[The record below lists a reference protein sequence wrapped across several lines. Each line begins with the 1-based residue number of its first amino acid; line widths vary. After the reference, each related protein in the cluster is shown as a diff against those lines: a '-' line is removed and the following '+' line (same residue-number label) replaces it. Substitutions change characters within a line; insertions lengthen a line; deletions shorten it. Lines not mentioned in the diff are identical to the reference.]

1 MCFVGE
7 AVTVKL
13 GRGLSFP
20 VGAEDHRIFLPPPP
34 SCIVTLNTVVSHGD
48 GTGRTY
54 KADDFKPELERLGVF
69 EHVEVFGAFHTNHVW
84 ILNAAN
90 IGRKARFASRKK
102 PGTLRASSVLSLIGA
117 TPKFA

>member
-7 AVTVKL
+7 AVTVKF
-13 GRGLSFP
+13 GRGLSVP
-20 VGAEDHRIFLPPPP
+20 AEDYRIILPPP
-34 SCIVTLNTVVSHGD
+34 SSGIVTLNTVISHGD
-48 GTGRTY
+48 GTGCTY
-54 KADDFKPELERLGVF
+54 KADGFKPERERVGIF
-69 EHVEVFGAFHTNHVW
+69 EHVEVFGAFHVNHVW

-102 PGTLRASSVLSLIGA
+102 PRTLRASSVLSLIGA